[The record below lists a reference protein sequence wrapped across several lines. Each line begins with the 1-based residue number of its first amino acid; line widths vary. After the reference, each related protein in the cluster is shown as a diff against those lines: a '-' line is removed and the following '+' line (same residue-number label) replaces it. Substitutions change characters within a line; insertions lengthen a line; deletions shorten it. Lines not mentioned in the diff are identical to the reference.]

1 MKTNNVFINPLTDF
15 GFKKV
20 FCTTER
26 GSRRLTSF
34 LRAFLPDIMR
44 DVVSITFRP
53 TEILGE
59 SEAEKRVVF
68 DIYCVTDTGRH
79 IIIEMQRAEQSFFSN
94 RILTYSSR
102 VVSSETI
109 RGDMEYN
116 IPTVIS
122 FNIMDYDSN
131 EFNHYEDAFHIVK
144 LKDEKN
150 AVYSE
155 KTVFCF
161 LELTKFAAQNIGQLK
176 DVVFK
181 DEGKKWAFILK
192 NMHKMVEQD
201 LSGEDEMFQQLFE
214 DCRISKLTTMGKKA
228 YKKSIL
234 DYADVR
240 DAVKVA
246 QKRGEERG
254 YEQGMQQGVKQGIEQ
269 GMQQGREAL
278 LQTAQNLLE
287 LGLPLADVAKAT
299 GLSGEEILA
308 HVGNTGF

>member
-59 SEAEKRVVF
+59 REAEKKVVF

-79 IIIEMQRAEQSFFSN
+79 IIIEMQRAERSFFSN

-102 VVSSETI
+102 VLSSEAM

-122 FNIMDYDSN
+122 FNILDYDSN
-131 EFNHYEDAFHIVK
+131 EFSRYEDAFHIVK

-161 LELTKFAAQNIGQLK
+161 LELTKFAARKQFEQLS
-176 DVVFK
+176 D
-181 DEGKKWAFILK
+181 DRQKWCYAIK
-192 NMHKMVEQD
+192 NMWRLE
-201 LSGEDEMFQQLFE
+201 EDDIPEEYDIFHELYE
-214 DCRISKLTTMGKKA
+214 ECKLSKLTTMEKQEYGKSVLE
-228 YKKSIL
+228 YE
-234 DYADVR
+234 DVKEAMEYHHR
-240 DAVKVA
+240 MGRTEGFEK
-246 QKRGEERG
+246 G
-254 YEQGMQQGVKQGIEQ
+254 YGLGVEKGIQQGIEQ
-269 GMQQGREAL
+269 GKQQLVRNMLAKGLDPAQVADL
-278 LQTAQNLLE
+278 TGIDLQEVRAMTE
-287 LGLPLADVAKAT
+287 
-299 GLSGEEILA
+299 
-308 HVGNTGF
+308 

>member
-1 MKTNNVFINPLTDF
+1 M
-15 GFKKV
+15 
-20 FCTTER
+20 
-26 GSRRLTSF
+26 TSF

-59 SEAEKRVVF
+59 REAEKKVVF

-102 VVSSETI
+102 VLSSEAM

-122 FNIMDYDSN
+122 FNILDYDSN
-131 EFNHYEDAFHIVK
+131 EFSRYEDAFHIVK
-144 LKDEKN
+144 LKDEKI

-181 DEGKKWAFILK
+181 DEGMKWAFILK
-192 NMHKMVEQD
+192 NMHKMGEQD
-201 LSGEDEMFQQLFE
+201 LSEEDEMIQQLFE
-214 DCRISKLTTMGKKA
+214 DCRISKLTTMEKKA
-228 YKKSIL
+228 YRKSIL

-240 DAVKVA
+240 DAMNVA

-254 YEQGMQQGVKQGIEQ
+254 YEQGMQQGV
-269 GMQQGREAL
+269 QQGKEEAL
-278 LQTAQNLLE
+278 FQTARNFLD
-287 LGLPLADVAKAT
+287 LGISLADVAKAT
-299 GLSGEEILA
+299 GLSEEEILA
-308 HVGNTGF
+308 YVSNAGD